1 MANESEPTDLDWIQL
16 RKDMGAAH
24 HVETTSEK
32 FGRKITE
39 NPFVPLGCLATAG
52 ALSFGLWSFRTGRR
66 KLSQQMMR
74 ARIVAQG
81 FTIAALVVGVMMTA
95 GKTVK

>member
-1 MANESEPTDLDWIQL
+1 MPNEEPPDLDWVQL
-16 RKDMGAAH
+16 RREMSNVTQHA
-24 HVETTSEK
+24 ETTKEK
-32 FGRKITE
+32 FTRKFTE

-52 ALSFGLWSFRTGRR
+52 ALSFGLWSFKSGKT

-74 ARIVAQG
+74 LRIVAQG

-95 GKTVK
+95 GRNLK